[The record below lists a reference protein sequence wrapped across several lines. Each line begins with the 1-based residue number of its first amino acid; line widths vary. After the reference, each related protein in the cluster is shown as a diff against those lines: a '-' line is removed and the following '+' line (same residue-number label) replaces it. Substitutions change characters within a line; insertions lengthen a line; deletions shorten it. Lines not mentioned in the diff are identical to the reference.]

1 MTPST
6 KLRVVVATPL
16 SEENCRLIEQ
26 REPRVDLIRDHSLNP
41 SMRYPADFAGDPQF
55 RRSDTQQRQFEAMVD
70 SADAL
75 FGIPDLQPKA
85 LTRTVKANPR
95 LRWVHTM
102 AAGGGSQVKAAGL
115 SYADLDRV
123 AFTTS
128 TGVHGGP
135 LAEFAVFGVLAGA
148 KDLPRLMAHQR
159 ERHWGD
165 RWAMRQVSEMTVL
178 VLGLGGIGS
187 QVARK
192 LSSLG
197 AQVIGTSRHNN
208 PVEHVDRVVRV
219 EEVASVLPEVDA
231 VVVTLPGTAAT
242 EGLLDEEF
250 FLRIRPGSTLV
261 SVGRGSVIDEDALL
275 AALEDGRV
283 SFAALDVF
291 AQEPLPQTSP
301 LWRHPSVL
309 VSPHTAALNA
319 AEERLIAQLFA
330 RNASRLLDGEP
341 LLNRVDTVDFY

>member
-1 MTPST
+1 M
-6 KLRVVVATPL
+6 
-16 SEENCRLIEQ
+16 
-26 REPRVDLIRDHSLNP
+26 
-41 SMRYPADFAGDPQF
+41 
-55 RRSDTQQRQFEAMVD
+55 
-70 SADAL
+70 
-75 FGIPDLQPKA
+75 
-85 LTRTVKANPR
+85 
-95 LRWVHTM
+95 
-102 AAGGGSQVKAAGL
+102 KAAGL
-115 SYADLDRV
+115 SNAELDRV

-128 TGVHGGP
+128 AGVHGGP

-219 EEVASVLPEVDA
+219 EEVASVLPDVDA
-231 VVVTLPGTAAT
+231 VVVTLPGTEAT
-242 EGLLDEEF
+242 EGLLDDEF
-250 FLRIRPGSTLV
+250 FSRVRPGSTLV

-309 VSPHTAALNA
+309 VSPHGGPQRRRGKTHRRTVRAQRLPVPRRPATAQPCGHRSLLLTSSVRVVGQLAMPPRRAMASDA
-319 AEERLIAQLFA
+319 AK
-330 RNASRLLDGEP
+330 
-341 LLNRVDTVDFY
+341 